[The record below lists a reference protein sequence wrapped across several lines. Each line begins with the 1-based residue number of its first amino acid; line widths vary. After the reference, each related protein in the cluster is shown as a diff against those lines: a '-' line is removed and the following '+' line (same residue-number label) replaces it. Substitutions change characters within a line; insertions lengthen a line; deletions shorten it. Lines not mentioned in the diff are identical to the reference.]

1 MNGTFPCLA
10 PMAFVKRAQ
19 VLFNF
24 IMQHLLQFRKLKNK
38 IQSPRNSPN
47 TSEAKSSIS
56 SPKHTLMLYRKKKEK
71 RTDISYKCASR
82 KGINF
87 QAIYAKWE
95 KLPFS
100 LLCTHAS
107 KQATAS
113 STRILKTQQ
122 HLFSTVLLSTFMC
135 VLNQNMLW
143 RTRQILPKCRWIP
156 GCWSNTTQHIS
167 RSNSNS

>member
-10 PMAFVKRAQ
+10 PMHLSREAE

-24 IMQHLLQFRKLKNK
+24 IMQHLLQFRKFKNK

-56 SPKHTLMLYRKKKEK
+56 SPKHTLMPYQKKEK

-107 KQATAS
+107 KQATVS
-113 STRILKTQQ
+113 STCILKTQQ
-122 HLFSTVLLSTFMC
+122 HLFSTVFSSTFYVC
-135 VLNQNMLW
+135 AE
-143 RTRQILPKCRWIP
+143 PKHAVKNEAD
-156 GCWSNTTQHIS
+156 STQM
-167 RSNSNS
+167 